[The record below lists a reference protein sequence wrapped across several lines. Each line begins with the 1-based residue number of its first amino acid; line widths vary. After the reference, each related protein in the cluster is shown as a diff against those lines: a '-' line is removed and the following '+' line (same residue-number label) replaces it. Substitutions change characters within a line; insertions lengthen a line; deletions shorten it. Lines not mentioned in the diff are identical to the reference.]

1 MTKTEGT
8 MRVNAAKAGRL
19 VWGGLVLLATLGGV
33 LGFYQFFADSG
44 STSTPEP
51 ETMVL
56 RMVESGDLSVDE
68 AAALMDMLGGSNSAQ
83 AMETLSSGTERQ
95 KEALQLVAV
104 SPTFERGISILETEA
119 KTAADWRLIAELSL
133 SRDAARAV
141 KAARKAIA
149 LAPADF
155 DTLGLLVKSQM
166 QAGSFAEAKRSQA
179 SLTAIAQSPLEQ
191 LKAAIIQGDLA
202 YFTRRPED
210 AKSAIS
216 TLSATLEALEPLE
229 DLPLDPAAASPMGEA
244 LPSAAEAIA
253 TRGQLYLVTEE
264 FDKIEPDMQRAI
276 AILESGLAH
285 FKGRDLKNA
294 RMNLALYNDLR
305 ATAKHRLN
313 QIDDHHEAHEKSI
326 AQYRAMADAGDASAR
341 EALPRRL
348 MSLAVEYGQ
357 LGEPEIAV
365 ERMGEAL
372 KRFDDYAAD
381 FPDNRDLKKERFTLV
396 AWEHMLGG
404 DAQAAKATYMSAME
418 SLRAELLA
426 EGDPKEIGQV
436 TNLIYSSMSTF
447 YRAEDRTQALL
458 TSLHAPGMQTLSAF
472 ERRYG
477 ASKELTIERYRVRL
491 NYVGTLIAAEA
502 KPAEIQAAAR
512 ELIADLTPEN
522 NTEIKADTLDLFK
535 VYALSLLAQ
544 TKPED
549 YKTAA
554 QEGLNL
560 AQSLNRKGKL
570 GSNEQRYI
578 AAFEAMLKADE
589 E

>member
-1 MTKTEGT
+1 MTKTDGT
-8 MRVNAAKAGRL
+8 IRVKAAKAGRL

-33 LGFYQFFADSG
+33 LGFYQFFADS
-44 STSTPEP
+44 SSPSTPEP

-83 AMETLSSGTERQ
+83 AMETLSSGTDRQ

-104 SPTFERGISILETEA
+104 SPTFERGITILEAEA

-133 SRDAARAV
+133 SRDAPRAV

-155 DTLGLLVKSQM
+155 DTLGLLIKSQM
-166 QAGSFAEAKRSQA
+166 QAGNFAEAKRSQA

-191 LKAAIIQGDLA
+191 LKAAIMEGDLA
-202 YFTRRPED
+202 YFTQRPED

-216 TLSATLEALEPLE
+216 TLSAALAALEPLE
-229 DLPLDPAAASPMGEA
+229 DLPLDPAAASPLGEA

-264 FDKIEPDMQRAI
+264 YDKIEAEMQRAI
-276 AILESGLAH
+276 ALLESGLPH
-285 FKGRDLKNA
+285 FTGRDLKNA
-294 RMNLALYNDLR
+294 RMSLALYNDLR

-313 QIDDHHEAHEKSI
+313 QIADHHEAHEKSI

-348 MSLAVEYGQ
+348 MSLAVEYGH
-357 LGEPEIAV
+357 LDEAEIALD
-365 ERMGEAL
+365 RMNEAL

-396 AWEHMLGG
+396 AWKHMLSG

-477 ASKELTIERYRVRL
+477 ASKELTMERYRVRL
-491 NYVGTLIAAEA
+491 NYVGTLIAADA
-502 KPAEIQAAAR
+502 NPAEIQAAAR
-512 ELIADLTPEN
+512 ELIADLTPEKN
-522 NTEIKADTLDLFK
+522 PDIKTDSLDLFK
-535 VYALSLLAQ
+535 VYALALLSQ

-549 YKTAA
+549 YKVAA
-554 QEGLNL
+554 QEGLDL

-578 AAFEAMLKADE
+578 AAFEAMLKVDE